1 MNLQKKLDSLSSR
14 DLLVGH
20 QRVYSFN
27 TLTSDIEKAG
37 LQILEKKGFFL
48 KVLPNSMMLDYS
60 KDLINAL
67 NTISEKIPDH
77 LLANIGVI
85 VKNKF

>member
-1 MNLQKKLDSLSSR
+1 
-14 DLLVGH
+14 
-20 QRVYSFN
+20 
-27 TLTSDIEKAG
+27 
-37 LQILEKKGFFL
+37 LEKKGFFL